1 MSRKT
6 PAQQLEILKRG
17 SVALVS
23 EADLLKKLQRSYD
36 EGKPLRIKAGF
47 DPTRPDLHL
56 GHVVLLRKMK
66 QFQELGHTCIF
77 LVGDFTALIGDPSGR
92 NESRPPL
99 TREEV
104 QANAETYVRQ
114 VAKFLDVP
122 MPGTYLNRVAK
133 ILDVFRAEMAWNSTW
148 FDKFGASDFIK
159 LAAQYTVARILER
172 DDFEKRYKSGTPI
185 LLHEFLYPLVQG
197 YDSVALR
204 ADVEL
209 GGTDQHFNL
218 MVGRELQKSYGQEPQ
233 CILTVPLLEGLDGVQ
248 KMSKSLDNYIAVED
262 TPRDVFGKTMR
273 VSDALMPRYFELLT
287 DASPEEVARIR
298 GVVESGSENPRNLKA
313 RLAREMVTFLHG
325 EAAAKAASEE
335 FDRIFVAKGLPDDIP
350 EISLP
355 AARLSGEVDLCAL
368 LKELNLAPST
378 SEARRLIQQK
388 AVEIAGVRAT
398 ALKMEL
404 AMKPGDSAVFRVGKK
419 KFAKVI
425 AQ

>member
-6 PAQQLEILKRG
+6 PAEQLEILKRG

-92 NESRPPL
+92 NEARPPL

-104 QANAETYVRQ
+104 QANAETYVKQ
-114 VAKFLDVP
+114 
-122 MPGTYLNRVAK
+122 VAK
-133 ILDVFRAEMAWNSTW
+133 ILDVSKAEMAWNSTW

-273 VSDALMPRYFELLT
+273 VSDALMPRYYELLT
-287 DASPEEVARIR
+287 DVSVAEVERIR
-298 GVVESGSENPRNLKA
+298 GIVESGSENPRNLKA

-325 EAAAKAASEE
+325 EAAAIAASEE

-355 AARLSGEVDLCAL
+355 AARLNGEVDLCAL

-378 SEARRLIQQK
+378 SEARRLIQGN

-398 ALKMEL
+398 AFKMEL